1 MNRQAVSRIIR
12 RSTQSMRLNRIN
24 AFLQIMRPSSHET
37 ILEVG
42 GEPQQWLQCGYRGT
56 IVFLNLYDSK
66 DFQHIAPNFHYL
78 QGDGR
83 CLDLPDNSFDIVFS
97 NSVIEHVGA
106 LAEQKQFANET
117 SRVGKRY
124 WIQTPNKYFPIEPH
138 FNFPLMQFLPLRL
151 RVTIAESWPL
161 FYPPSLDYNEAA
173 NMEDIVR
180 SIRLMT
186 IADMRALY
194 PNGTIWKERLCGLVK
209 SIVAYRC

>member
-1 MNRQAVSRIIR
+1 MTRQAVSRMIR

-24 AFLQIMRPSSHET
+24 TFLRIMKPSSHDT

-56 IVFLNLYDSK
+56 VVFLNLYDPQHFK
-66 DFQHIAPNFHYL
+66 HIAPNFHYI

-83 CLDLPDNSFDIVFS
+83 SLNLSDNSFDIVFS

-106 LAEQKQFANET
+106 LAEQKRFADET

-124 WIQTPNKYFPIEPH
+124 WVQTPNRHFPIEPH
-138 FNFPLMQFLPLRL
+138 FNFPLMQFFPLKL
-151 RVTIAESWPL
+151 RVTIAQRWPL
-161 FYPPSLDYNEAA
+161 FYPPSLDYNDAA

-180 SIRLMT
+180 SIRLIT
-186 IADMRALY
+186 TADMRALY
-194 PNGTIWKERLCGLVK
+194 PTGTIWKERLFGLVK